1 MSNSLDLDETAHN
14 EASLPAL
21 RCLQKPLIIAC
32 GCERVKLI
40 RCKKK
45 KKKKKSLWLH
55 KKKKLPYYS
64 AETFAIFMA
73 STGLILK
80 INSKA
85 ASFYQITQ
93 APG

>member
-21 RCLQKPLIIAC
+21 RCLQKPIIIAC

-45 KKKKKSLWLH
+45 KKKKVFGFI
-55 KKKKLPYYS
+55 KKKKKS
-64 AETFAIFMA
+64 C
-73 STGLILK
+73 LIILQK
-80 INSKA
+80 HLLFSW
-85 ASFYQITQ
+85 QVLD
-93 APG
+93 